1 MRHMTL
7 GDLYKEWYYVQL
19 YPTEQTRCYEVY
31 SKWEEAE
38 NGECISDCDND
49 AELFTT
55 FEEAET
61 VAKRIKQEWKLY
73 KVLVAQRC
81 IQDNDYAHIE
91 TLTEIKE

>member
-7 GDLYKEWYYVQL
+7 RDLYKEWYYVQL

-61 VAKRIKQEWKLY
+61 IAKRIKQEWKLY

-91 TLTEIKE
+91 TLVEVP

>member
-1 MRHMTL
+1 MLHMTL
-7 GDLYKEWYYVQL
+7 RDLYNEWYYIQL

-38 NGECISDCDND
+38 NGESISDCDND

-61 VAKRIKQEWKLY
+61 IAKRIKQEWKLY
-73 KVLVAQRC
+73 KVFVAQRC
-81 IQDNDYAHIE
+81 VQDNDYAHIE

>member
-1 MRHMTL
+1 MTL
-7 GDLYKEWYYVQL
+7 RDLYKEWYYIQL

-38 NGECISDCDND
+38 NGESISDADSD

>member
-1 MRHMTL
+1 MTL
-7 GDLYKEWYYVQL
+7 NDLYKEWYYIQI

-38 NGECISDCDND
+38 NGESISDADSD

-61 VAKRIKQEWKLY
+61 IAKRIKQEWKLY

-91 TLTEIKE
+91 TLVEVP

>member
-1 MRHMTL
+1 MTL
-7 GDLYKEWYYVQL
+7 RDLYKEWYYVQL

-91 TLTEIKE
+91 TLVEVP